1 MNAYTIEFH
10 VACPVNG
17 VRVKYT
23 LRIETPARLMLPVE
37 QLVAE
42 IEAIEGEPAFH
53 EDLADRLASKVLYP
67 AIDAAMKELRTLQ
80 PGFNVAVDRAFN
92 HLHRAFWSECP
103 RPVSAD
109 QLRPLPDTA
118 EA

>member
-42 IEAIEGEPAFH
+42 IEAIEGDPAFH
-53 EDLADRLASKVLYP
+53 EDLADRLASKFP
-67 AIDAAMKELRTLQ
+67 GNQTMKAHHH
-80 PGFNVAVDRAFN
+80 GVDIETTR
-92 HLHRAFWSECP
+92 EGEPC
-103 RPVSAD
+103 
-109 QLRPLPDTA
+109 
-118 EA
+118 E